1 MQLKTLAYLRMRGM
15 FDELRRIG
23 YNPAK
28 RSYSIVRCEVLL
40 ILLISFAE
48 GKSL

>member
-28 RSYSIVRCEVLL
+28 PWFIEQ
-40 ILLISFAE
+40 
-48 GKSL
+48 G